1 MSMKINF
8 KRFGRTGY
16 LILGLL
22 FTGIGILGAILPLLP
37 STCFFIIAAY
47 YFGQSSERLEKA
59 LLNHP
64 RLGPV
69 IMSWRQY
76 KAIPKLGKIMACCGM
91 SVSALIMIFSPAPF
105 PVKIGVLLGLVASAW
120 YVLSRPSL
128 EDIVVPA
135 KAMVKN

>member
-1 MSMKINF
+1 MKLFI

-16 LILGLL
+16 LILGLV

-47 YFGQSSERLEKA
+47 YFGMSSERLERT

-69 IMSWRQY
+69 ILSWRQY

-91 SVSALIMIFSPAPF
+91 SVSALIMIFSPAPIY
-105 PVKIGVLLGLVASAW
+105 VKIGVMLGLVASAW

-128 EDIVVPA
+128 EDIMVRAQVP
-135 KAMVKN
+135 VKK

>member
-1 MSMKINF
+1 MEFNI

-16 LILGLL
+16 LILGFL

-47 YFGQSSERLEKA
+47 YFGMSSERLEKA
-59 LLNHP
+59 LLEHP
-64 RLGPV
+64 RIGPV
-69 IMSWRQY
+69 ILSWRQY

-91 SVSALIMIFSPAPF
+91 SVSALIMIFSPAPIY
-105 PVKIGVLLGLVASAW
+105 VKIGVFMGLGVSAW

-128 EDIVVPA
+128 EDVAVPA
-135 KAMVKN
+135 KISIK